1 MSDPTF
7 GISITRI
14 DNEPRPAVWSD
25 MSVVGLIGTAP
36 AADAAAFPADT
47 PVFMY
52 SDDAVKRMALGASG
66 TIPDALNLINA
77 QLGEF
82 QVAAKVVVL
91 RVEEGETIQETIA
104 NIVGDGIATG
114 LEAFL
119 QAGPLLGVIPRLL
132 CAPGF
137 TSQRTGSDANPVCAA
152 LPGIC
157 NRLLAHAVVDGPATT
172 EQAVLDWRETLSS
185 SRLIPVDPA
194 VRVLSGGEV
203 AVMPL
208 SPAVIGIGVRR
219 DHEKQGRPFHGW
231 ANQPVQG
238 IVGPSRPINFSLT
251 DGATEGQRLL
261 SHNVGVLLRGEL
273 GVETA
278 IASGGFVFVGTDNAG
293 EDDLWRFYN
302 VTRGRDYIH
311 LMFLRTLR
319 FYLGRFNLTGQTIQA
334 VLNTMGF
341 AMRDLKADGDI
352 LGYEVKFTRD
362 QNSAEEL
369 RQGRFTVNFAAEEAP
384 VLRYLGI
391 QSARYRP
398 ALDALLDDLLAQV
411 DAVTG

>member
-1 MSDPTF
+1 
-7 GISITRI
+7 
-14 DNEPRPAVWSD
+14 
-25 MSVVGLIGTAP
+25 
-36 AADAAAFPADT
+36 
-47 PVFMY
+47 
-52 SDDAVKRMALGASG
+52 
-66 TIPDALNLINA
+66 
-77 QLGEF
+77 
-82 QVAAKVVVL
+82 
-91 RVEEGETIQETIA
+91 
-104 NIVGDGIATG
+104 
-114 LEAFL
+114 
-119 QAGPLLGVIPRLL
+119 
-132 CAPGF
+132 
-137 TSQRTGSDANPVCAA
+137 
-152 LPGIC
+152 
-157 NRLLAHAVVDGPATT
+157 VVDGPATT
-172 EQAVLDWRETLSS
+172 EQAAIDWRETISS

-194 VRVLSGGEV
+194 VRVMAGSEV

-219 DHEKQGRPFHGW
+219 DHEKQGRPFHSW
-231 ANQPVQG
+231 ANQPVAG

-261 SHNVGVLLRGEL
+261 LHNVGVLLRGEL

-278 IASGGFVFVGTDNAG
+278 IANGGFVYVGTDNSG

-362 QNSAEEL
+362 QNSPEEL